1 MSMNSHNKNTG
12 TLYIVAT
19 PIGNLDD
26 ITERAIKVLTH
37 VDIIA
42 CEDTR
47 HSGRLLASYGIKNK
61 LMSFHQH
68 NENESAQKVIG
79 LLQEGNDIAL
89 ISDAGTPLISDPGY
103 PLVKKAH
110 EFDIQVV
117 PIVGASAIIALLS
130 CSGLPTNEFHFY
142 GFLAAKKQQR
152 QAQLSLIGENTGTS
166 IIYESTHRILK
177 CLDDMLEVLG
187 GDREI
192 AIGREL
198 TKTFET
204 IRQGT
209 VVEIKDFVEA
219 DKNQQKGE
227 FVIAIA
233 AQEVIQSFEVTD
245 KQKQLALILAKE
257 LPPKK
262 AAKITAEYLEGKSKE
277 IYNFIVDNR

>member
-1 MSMNSHNKNTG
+1 MHDSIKKTG

-26 ITERAIKVLTH
+26 ISERALKTLAN

-47 HSGRLLASYGIKNK
+47 HSGRMLASYGIKNK
-61 LMSFHQH
+61 LVSFHAH
-68 NENESAQKVIG
+68 NENQSARKFIE
-79 LLQEGNDIAL
+79 LLKLGNNIAL

-103 PLVKKAH
+103 PLVRQAH
-110 EFDIQVV
+110 EENITVV

-130 CSGLPTNEFHFY
+130 CCGLPTNEFQFI
-142 GFLAAKKQQR
+142 GFLAAKSTHRKQQL
-152 QAQLSLIGENTGTS
+152 ASINNYSGTTVV
-166 IIYESTHRILK
+166 YESTHRILK
-177 CLDDMLEVLG
+177 SLTDMQEVLG
-187 GDREI
+187 NQRLI

-204 IRQGT
+204 IKLGT
-209 VVEIKDFVEA
+209 VNEIKTFVEN
-219 DKNQQKGE
+219 DNNQQKGE

-233 AQEVIQSFEVTD
+233 TKEIVTAD
-245 KQKQLALILAKE
+245 TVTPQQKELVQLLSKE

-262 AAKITAEYLEGKSKE
+262 VAKITAQYLNGKSKD
-277 IYNFIVDNR
+277 IYNYLLNN

>member
-1 MSMNSHNKNTG
+1 MDKNTG

-26 ITERAIKVLTH
+26 ITHRALDTLKN

-47 HSGRLLASYGIKNK
+47 HSGRLLANYGIKNK

-68 NENESAQKVIG
+68 NENESAKKVVN
-79 LLQEGNDIAL
+79 LLEQGNDVAL
-89 ISDAGTPLISDPGY
+89 VSDAGTPLISDPGY
-103 PLVKKAH
+103 PLVKLAH
-110 EFDIQVV
+110 EKSIKVE

-130 CSGLPTNEFHFY
+130 CSGLPTNEFHFF

-152 QAQLSLIGENTGTS
+152 QQQLTKIGNYTGTS
-166 IIYESTHRILK
+166 IVYESTHRILK
-177 CLDDMLEVLG
+177 CLADMQEVWGDD
-187 GDREI
+187 RQI

-204 IRQGT
+204 IKQGT
-209 VVEIKDFVEA
+209 VLEIKGFVES
-219 DKNQQKGE
+219 DSNQQRGE

-233 AQEVIQSFEVTD
+233 AQVAEMSDELTEQ
-245 KQKQLALILAKE
+245 QKTLATLLSKE

-262 AAKITAEYLEGKSKE
+262 AAKITAGFLKGKSKE
-277 IYNFIVDNR
+277 IYNFLISK

>member
-1 MSMNSHNKNTG
+1 MHDSIKKTG

-26 ITERAIKVLTH
+26 ISERALKTLAD

-47 HSGRLLASYGIKNK
+47 HSGRMLASYGIKNK
-61 LMSFHQH
+61 LMSFHAH
-68 NENESAQKVIG
+68 NENQSARKFIE
-79 LLQEGNDIAL
+79 LIKLGNNIAL

-103 PLVKKAH
+103 PLVRQAH
-110 EFDIQVV
+110 EENITVV

-130 CSGLPTNEFHFY
+130 CCGLPTNEFQFI
-142 GFLAAKKQQR
+142 GFLAAKSTHRKQQ
-152 QAQLSLIGENTGTS
+152 LTS
-166 IIYESTHRILK
+166 INNYSGTTVVYESTHRILK
-177 CLDDMLEVLG
+177 SLTDMQEVLG
-187 GDREI
+187 NERMI

-204 IRQGT
+204 IKLGT
-209 VVEIKDFVEA
+209 VNEIKTFVEN
-219 DKNQQKGE
+219 DNNQQKGE

-233 AQEVIQSFEVTD
+233 AKEIVTID
-245 KQKQLALILAKE
+245 TITAQQKELVQLLSNE

-262 AAKITAEYLEGKSKE
+262 AAKITAQYLNGKSKD
-277 IYNFIVDNR
+277 IYNYLLKN

>member
-1 MSMNSHNKNTG
+1 MDKNTG

-26 ITERAIKVLTH
+26 ITQRALDTLKK

-47 HSGRLLASYGIKNK
+47 HSGRLLANYGIKNK

-68 NENESAQKVIG
+68 NENESAKKVVN
-79 LLQEGNDIAL
+79 LLQEGNDVAL
-89 ISDAGTPLISDPGY
+89 VSDAGTPLISDPGY
-103 PLVKKAH
+103 PLVKLAH
-110 EFDIQVV
+110 ENAIKVE

-130 CSGLPTNEFHFY
+130 CSGLPTNEFHFF

-152 QAQLSLIGENTGTS
+152 QQQLTKIGNYTGTS

-177 CLDDMLEVLG
+177 CLADMQEVWGDD
-187 GDREI
+187 RQI
-192 AIGREL
+192 AIGREI

-204 IRQGT
+204 IKQGT
-209 VVEIKDFVEA
+209 VAEIKSFVES
-219 DKNQQKGE
+219 DSNQQRGE

-233 AQEVIQSFEVTD
+233 AQIVEISDDLTEQ
-245 KQKQLALILAKE
+245 QKQLANLLSKE

-262 AAKITAEYLEGKSKE
+262 AAKISAKFLKGKSKE
-277 IYNFIVDNR
+277 IYNYLISK